1 MPNGGRDAPE
11 RLFIIV
17 RRDLSCGQRAVQSCH
32 ALAELM
38 RKHGDDPQVR
48 EWADRHKTLV
58 ILGVRDRRE
67 VLRWRRRLGD
77 ARVACEAFSEPD
89 MSDEETALAVHPA
102 ADPLLFR
109 HLRLL

>member
-1 MPNGGRDAPE
+1 MPDGGREAPG

-17 RRDLSCGQRAVQSCH
+17 RRDLPCGQRPVQSCH

-38 RKHGDDPQVR
+38 RKHFDEPSVR

-67 VLRWRRRLGD
+67 LLRWRRRLGD
-77 ARVACEAFSEPD
+77 ARVTCEAFSEPD
-89 MSDEETALAVHPA
+89 MNGEETALAVHPA
-102 ADPLLFR
+102 ADPHHFR
-109 HLRLL
+109 NLRLL